1 MNYEIK
7 TGMIPPKSAALRLV
21 DRLRWKSIFA
31 PENNTFPF
39 ANIAIPND
47 NTILISLALAG
58 YDHTRLRVYFDEIDL
73 MIVGADFR
81 PENFEPYDPDPLEEK
96 YVAHNI
102 REGGFMRKAVL
113 GQGMHP
119 REAEFKDGILTVRIE
134 VETDNVITARRA
146 GEVPIVKVP

>member
-1 MNYEIK
+1 MNYDIK
-7 TGMIPPKSAALRLV
+7 PGMIPPKSAALRLV

-58 YDHTRLRVYFDEIDL
+58 YDHTRLQVYFDEIDL
-73 MIVGADFR
+73 MIVGSDSAFDDFKPR
-81 PENFEPYDPDPLEEK
+81 DPDPLEEK
-96 YVAHNI
+96 YVVHNI
-102 REGGFMRKAVL
+102 REGGFLRKAVL

-119 REAEFKDGILTVRIE
+119 REAEFQDGILTVRIE
-134 VETDNVITARRA
+134 VETGTVITARRA